1 MKRQVILSLLLFF
14 LLVFLSSFSLALAER
29 NPDLA
34 IMTQNQEPMENQQL
48 SLEDQQLFPQDQQLL
63 IGSQGTPDELVLG
76 NEFFQGIVNTVTP
89 LITKLSLLVGGL
101 FGIYLLL
108 LIVRVYYERKNLKL
122 LQDIRFLLDQQ
133 NKQLHLPTSHARR
146 PWIARLLDWFVDW
159 IRLSL
164 FKVFRIK
171 TQGKTMMKTGKKMR
185 A

>member
-34 IMTQNQEPMENQQL
+34 IMTQNQEPMEN
-48 SLEDQQLFPQDQQLL
+48 QQLL

>member
-34 IMTQNQEPMENQQL
+34 IMTQNQEL
-48 SLEDQQLFPQDQQLL
+48 LQDQQLM

-89 LITKLSLLVGGL
+89 LIAKLSLLVGGL

-108 LIVRVYYERKNLKL
+108 LIVRIYYERKNSKL

-171 TQGKTMMKTGKKMR
+171 TQGKTMMKTGKKLR